1 MTELRTHNHDASDR
15 TGSAGTSQ
23 FEMLLFRLGCAD
35 ADADSPPALYG
46 INVFKIREIAPMM
59 PITEMIGSMPHM
71 MGVVNLRGQVIPVID
86 LPAVVGCKPKTG
98 LNILLVTEFA
108 RHTQAFAVEAVEDI
122 VRLDWSQ
129 VLAAEANAGNNGMVT
144 SIARLDGEQTSSRLV
159 QVLDVEAIT
168 HAMSPRSVD
177 TSRTKLTALPIKPG
191 ATILAADD
199 SAVARTL
206 IEEELTSLGAS
217 LVMAR
222 TGREAWE
229 KLLALTKQAE
239 AENCAIGD
247 KVALVLTDLEMPEM
261 DGFTLTRNIKTHAK
275 LQSLPVVIYSSL
287 TGTATEAHAK
297 SVGAD
302 AYVSKFHMDELA
314 HTLNQVLQER
324 APLPV

>member
-1 MTELRTHNHDASDR
+1 MTDLRARHHETIARTDSAS
-15 TGSAGTSQ
+15 AQQ
-23 FEMLLFRLGCAD
+23 FEMLLFRLGC

-129 VLAAEANAGNNGMVT
+129 VLAAEANAGHNGMVT
-144 SIARLDGEQTSSRLV
+144 SIARLDDDVNTSRLV

-168 HAMSPRSVD
+168 RSMSPHAAD
-177 TSRTKLTALPIKPG
+177 TSKTKLTTLPIKPG
-191 ATILAADD
+191 AAVLAADD

-206 IEEELTSLGAS
+206 IEDGLTSLGVPVVLS
-217 LVMAR
+217 R

-229 KLLALTKQAE
+229 RLLALSKEAE
-239 AENCAIGD
+239 AENCPVGD

-261 DGFTLTRNIKTHAK
+261 DGFTLTRNIKTHGK

-314 HTLNQVLQER
+314 QTLNQVLQER
-324 APLPV
+324 TSVPA